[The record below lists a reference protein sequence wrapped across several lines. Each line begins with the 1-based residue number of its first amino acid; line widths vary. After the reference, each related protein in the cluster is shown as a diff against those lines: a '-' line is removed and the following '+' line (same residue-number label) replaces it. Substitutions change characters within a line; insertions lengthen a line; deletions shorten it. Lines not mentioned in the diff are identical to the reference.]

1 MNDVSIEQ
9 IRPELTWRLRRD
21 VLYPQKKV
29 FEMGMDEDA
38 YGYHFGAF
46 QNNKLVGVI
55 SLFKNDNDWQFRKF
69 AVEPSVQNQGI
80 GSAVLQ
86 YITNFTINE
95 GGTALW
101 CNARLSAIPFY
112 LRHDFMQ
119 TGELFSKNGFDYE
132 ILRKNIDI
140 KKPV

>member
-1 MNDVSIEQ
+1 
-9 IRPELTWRLRRD
+9 
-21 VLYPQKKV
+21 
-29 FEMGMDEDA
+29 MGMDEDA
-38 YGYHFGAF
+38 HGYHFGAF

-69 AVEPSVQNQGI
+69 AVDPSVQNQGI

-86 YITNFTINE
+86 YITNFVINE

-132 ILRKNIDI
+132 IIRKNIDI